1 MPSEWHPLD
10 QGTERR
16 QLLVALPHD
25 QWRVLEG
32 MMETMDELDPGG
44 APHRYG
50 YLVTAGLLRFRS
62 LTRKSG
68 SALIAWRIFL
78 ESLAKGA
85 ESDETASGAVWDSP
99 RTAWPRFL
107 RIAWAMWW
115 RYQIINVGTGLLLY
129 YTPGPPLIQFV
140 LAGAWA
146 VINVVGLGLAVSRA
160 FNVYRQRYG
169 SLPVLFGRP
178 YG

>member
-10 QGTERR
+10 QRTERR
-16 QLLVALPHD
+16 QLVVALPHD

-32 MMETMDELDPGG
+32 MMKAMEELDPGG
-44 APHRYG
+44 AAHRYG
-50 YLVTAGLLRFRS
+50 YLVTVGLLRFRS
-62 LTRKSG
+62 LTRKSN
-68 SALIAWRIFL
+68 SALTGWRMLL
-78 ESLAKGA
+78 EGVAKEA
-85 ESDETASGAVWDSP
+85 ESDEAESGAVWDNP
-99 RTAWPRFL
+99 RTAWPRFG

-129 YTPGPPLIQFV
+129 YAPGPPVIQLV
-140 LAGAWA
+140 LAGVWA

-169 SLPVLFGRP
+169 SLPVLLGRP